1 MTALWGIYAA
11 HLRTSLAEQFQYRGA
26 VLIWLLGLVLQPVIY
41 LTVWSTVAE
50 SSGGTVDGY
59 TAQTFAAYFIVAML
73 VNHLTHTSVMWEFE
87 GRVRH
92 GAFSGLLLRPIHPV
106 HRDIATGLAF
116 KALTMVVAVPVAG
129 LLVIAFQPVVT
140 TRPWAIAAS
149 LPALVLAMALRFAV
163 EWTLAMAAFWTTSVT
178 AINRLYFAVF
188 IFSGYV
194 APIDVLPGP
203 AKVVAEILP
212 FRWILSF
219 PVELAIGRVSVNE
232 ALVGVASQALWL
244 AASIVALRV
253 VWSRGIRRYS
263 AVGA

>member
-1 MTALWGIYAA
+1 MTALWDVYATQ
-11 HLRTSLAEQFQYRGA
+11 LRTSLAEQFQYRGA
-26 VLIWLLGLVLQPVIY
+26 LLIWLLGLVLQPVIY

-50 SSGGTVDGY
+50 SSGGTVDGFS
-59 TAQTFAAYFIVAML
+59 ARTFAAYFIVAML
-73 VNHLTHTSVMWEFE
+73 VNHLTHTTAMWEFE

-92 GAFSGLLLRPIHPV
+92 GALSALLLRPIHPV

-116 KALTMVVAVPVAG
+116 KAMTMVAALPVAG
-129 LLVIAFQPVVT
+129 LLAIAFQPVVT
-140 TRPWAIAAS
+140 TRPWAIAT
-149 LPALVLAMALRFAV
+149 LFPALIFAMALRFAV

-194 APIDVLPGP
+194 APIDLLPGP
-203 AKVVAEILP
+203 ARIVAEILP
-212 FRWILSF
+212 FRWMLSF
-219 PVELAIGRVSVNE
+219 PVELAIGRISVNE
-232 ALVGVASQALWL
+232 ALLGLGSQALWL
-244 AASIVALRV
+244 AAAVIALRM